1 MAPYADI
8 EPAKSAD
15 EWEGSDLMRKRTGLI
30 LAIALVGALALTAMA
45 SYGVAGG
52 PKGNLKSKRMSG
64 YLEVPSVSTGG
75 RGTIEARIRNG
86 SRIDYKLTY
95 SGLSSTASQAHIHFG
110 QPSVNGGIAAFLCGG
125 GGKPAC
131 PATAGSVSGTIVA
144 TDVLSV
150 AGQGIAAG
158 EFAELVAAMKA
169 GFTYANVHTATF
181 AGGELRGQV
190 SPSGSGD
197 GDDD

>member
-1 MAPYADI
+1 
-8 EPAKSAD
+8 
-15 EWEGSDLMRKRTGLI
+15 MRKRTGLV
-30 LAIALVGALALTAMA
+30 LAVALVGALALTAMA

-64 YLEVPSVSTGG
+64 YLEVPSVSTSG

-95 SGLSSTASQAHIHFG
+95 SGLTGNPAAAHIHFA
-110 QPSVNGGIAAFLCGG
+110 QPSVNGGVVAFLCGG

-131 PATAGSVSGTIVA
+131 PASTSGTVSGTIVA
-144 TDVLSV
+144 ADIQGLVP
-150 AGQGIAAG
+150 QGIAGPAD
-158 EFAELVAAMKA
+158 FAEVLAAMKA
-169 GFTYANVHTATF
+169 GFTYANIHTGLF
-181 AGGELRGQV
+181 PGGELRGQV
-190 SPSGSGD
+190 SPSGNGD

>member
-1 MAPYADI
+1 
-8 EPAKSAD
+8 
-15 EWEGSDLMRKRTGLI
+15 MRKRTGLI

-95 SGLSSTASQAHIHFG
+95 SGLSSTASQAHFHFA

>member
-1 MAPYADI
+1 
-8 EPAKSAD
+8 
-15 EWEGSDLMRKRTGLI
+15 MRKRTGLI

-64 YLEVPSVSTGG
+64 YLEVPSVSTSGK
-75 RGTIEARIRNG
+75 GTIEARIRNG
-86 SRIDYKLTY
+86 SRIEYKLTY
-95 SGLSSTASQAHIHFG
+95 SGLSSTASAAHIHFA
-110 QPSVNGGIAAFLCGG
+110 QPSVNGGVVAFLCGG

-131 PATAGSVSGTIVA
+131 PATMGSVSGTIVPA
-144 TDVLSV
+144 DVIGP
-150 AGQGIAAG
+150 AGQGIGPG
-158 EFAELVAAMKA
+158 EFAELAAAMKA
-169 GFTYANVHTATF
+169 GFTYANVHTASFT
-181 AGGELRGQV
+181 AGEIRGQI